1 MSTNVSRPVWQPRN
15 TEETNTSKFISFL
28 NKRHDLGMRSYED
41 LHQWSI
47 GTEASP
53 NFGEMRTNG
62 LSLPQQDRRGL
73 EECWRL
79 RYGGIWEAIRELLG
93 VVEDERLIR
102 SRD

>member
-1 MSTNVSRPVWQPRN
+1 MTSECGHMKISTNG
-15 TEETNTSKFISFL
+15 L
-28 NKRHDLGMRSYED
+28 L
-41 LHQWSI
+41 

-53 NFGEMRTNG
+53 TFGEMRTNG